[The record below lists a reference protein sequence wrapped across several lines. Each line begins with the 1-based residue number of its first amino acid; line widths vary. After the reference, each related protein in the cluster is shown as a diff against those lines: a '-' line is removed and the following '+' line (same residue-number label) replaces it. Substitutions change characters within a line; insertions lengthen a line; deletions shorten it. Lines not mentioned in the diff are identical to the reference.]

1 MIAIYAVYTY
11 NSNMNYSVSLKGL

>member
-11 NSNMNYSVSLKGL
+11 NSNMNYSASLKGL